1 MFTYPRSN
9 KNTVLN
15 AIEVMSW
22 MTHDDNDT
30 IHSSYNRA
38 HGWSDDQHLYYSVVI
53 SGGWGGVATQGTYYY
68 FLITYNTL
76 TLFIKI
82 YKDIRITLYSFLII
96 LLILLLI

>member
-1 MFTYPRSN
+1 MFTYLRSN

-38 HGWSDDQHLYYSVVI
+38 HGWSDDQHLYYSVVM
-53 SGGWGGVATQGTYYY
+53 SGGGGGGVQH
-68 FLITYNTL
+68 NEP
-76 TLFIKI
+76 
-82 YKDIRITLYSFLII
+82 II
-96 LLILLLI
+96 IFQLHTIP